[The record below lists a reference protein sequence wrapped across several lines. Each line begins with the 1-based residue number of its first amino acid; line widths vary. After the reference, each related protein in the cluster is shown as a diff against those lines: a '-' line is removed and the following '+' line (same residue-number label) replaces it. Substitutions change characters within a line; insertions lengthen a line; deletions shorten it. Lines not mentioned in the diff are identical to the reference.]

1 MEQRAN
7 SNWLVAQIFPDI
19 QGQIC
24 QPPPPSVLLS
34 QLLVV
39 AADQLGKLGR
49 HGISIDGDDGLER
62 DYGLRVPIVAVAG
75 VEEFADVC
83 DRAHAAGLPVA
94 VVHDSGRTQ
103 VPAGTPTCAAIGP
116 APADRVDA
124 VTGAL
129 RLL

>member
-1 MEQRAN
+1 MPGDAFKQVIVVRRDLGMGVGKTA
-7 SNWLVAQIFPDI
+7 AQAAHAA
-19 QGQIC
+19 
-24 QPPPPSVLLS
+24 VL
-34 QLLVV
+34 
-39 AADQLGKLGR
+39 
-49 HGISIDGDDGLER
+49 GLER
-62 DYGLRVPIVAVAG
+62 VRASRPGWASGWWAAGQPKVVVQVAG

>member
-1 MEQRAN
+1 MLFTSTN
-7 SNWLVAQIFPDI
+7 IVTFS
-19 QGQIC
+19 
-24 QPPPPSVLLS
+24 
-34 QLLVV
+34 
-39 AADQLGKLGR
+39 
-49 HGISIDGDDGLER
+49 HGTR
-62 DYGLRVPIVAVAG
+62 YAAG
-75 VEEFADVC
+75 VQLRYSFRLYPTPGQQQALARAFGSARVVFNDALYA
-83 DRAHAAGLPVA
+83 RQQAHAAGLPVA